1 MTRKELQEI
10 PNLQKEI
17 VLLEQQIEDAEYSVK
32 ARHASD
38 VVKGSDSE
46 FPYLEKTFRVGG
58 VSWERHEKDVKRLK
72 KHLQSRIDE
81 LTEKVTQALEYI
93 ASIDDSRT
101 RMILHCRYISGLT
114 WEQTEAETGIPAP
127 TAKRLFKMWKDF
139 QA

>member
-1 MTRKELQEI
+1 MRKEI
-10 PNLQKEI
+10 A
-17 VLLEQQIEDAEYSVK
+17 LLEQQIVDAEYTVK
-32 ARHASD
+32 ARHTAD

-46 FPYLEKTFRVGG
+46 FPYLEKKFHVGG
-58 VSWERHEKDVKRLK
+58 VSWDRHKKDVEKLK
-72 KHLQSRIDE
+72 KHLQARIDE

-114 WEQTEAETGIPAP
+114 WEQTEVETGIPAP

>member
-10 PNLQKEI
+10 ANLRKEI
-17 VLLEQQIEDAEYSVK
+17 ALLEQQVEDAEYTVK
-32 ARHASD
+32 ARHTAD

-46 FPYLEKTFRVGG
+46 FPYLEKKFHVGG
-58 VSWERHEKDVKRLK
+58 VSWDRHKKDVEKLK
-72 KHLQSRIDE
+72 KHLQARIDE

-114 WEQTEAETGIPAP
+114 WEQTEVETGIPAP